1 VLPSTPGVGAEQK
14 AIEFPGEELAGKENL
29 IFSFPFTA

>member
-1 VLPSTPGVGAEQK
+1 MLPSTPRLGAEQK
-14 AIEFPGEELAGKENL
+14 AVEFPGEELAGKENL